1 MPSTRSSTYCQ
12 KVFWLDDIK
21 AFEERMKPR
30 GISDKILRAE
40 VLKSLKD
47 VKVIEEFEEKRLCL
61 QI

>member
-1 MPSTRSSTYCQ
+1 
-12 KVFWLDDIK
+12 
-21 AFEERMKPR
+21 MKPR